1 MVETTERTATKGGP
15 RSADGR
21 RFEVFVRETESD
33 PLRHVGTVA
42 APTPDVAHEE
52 ASKLF
57 AWYARDVWVCPAEET
72 HRYSASSLVD
82 EEDSEGEAAATDSD
96 PDDATEPR
104 VYEET
109 EGTPMVACG
118 GAPRDNEANENRT
131 SDERTSDEGT
141 SDEGTSNE
149 RTGGNDAID
158 DVNENTDANENTGA
172 NGSEADR
179 R

>member
-1 MVETTERTATKGGP
+1 MVEKTDRTAESGGP

-21 RFEVFVRETESD
+21 RFEVFVREAEGD

-72 HRYSASSLVD
+72 HRYSAESLAADDGSAD
-82 EEDSEGEAAATDSD
+82 EVPES
-96 PDDATEPR
+96 PDGDEPR

-109 EGTPMVACG
+109 EGTPTVGCG
-118 GAPRDNEANENRT
+118 GAPVDGD
-131 SDERTSDEGT
+131 DESPSGDAAAEG
-141 SDEGTSNE
+141 
-149 RTGGNDAID
+149 
-158 DVNENTDANENTGA
+158 
-172 NGSEADR
+172 DR
-179 R
+179 

>member
-1 MVETTERTATKGGP
+1 MVEKTDRTAESRGP

-21 RFEVFVRETESD
+21 RFEVFVREEEAD

-72 HRYSASSLVD
+72 HRYSAESLTG
-82 EEDSEGEAAATDSD
+82 EDSSSGDESHS
-96 PDDATEPR
+96 PDGAEPR

-109 EGTPMVACG
+109 EGTPTVSCG
-118 GAPRDNEANENRT
+118 GAPVGGG
-131 SDERTSDEGT
+131 DESGSSASGSAGDDAEG
-141 SDEGTSNE
+141 
-149 RTGGNDAID
+149 
-158 DVNENTDANENTGA
+158 
-172 NGSEADR
+172 R

>member
-1 MVETTERTATKGGP
+1 MVEKTDRTATEAGP

-21 RFEVFVRETESD
+21 RFEVFVREEEAE

-72 HRYSASSLVD
+72 HRYSADTLGDDEGDPADDRKGADRKSVD
-82 EEDSEGEAAATDSD
+82 REED
-96 PDDATEPR
+96 EPR

-109 EGTPMVACG
+109 EGTPAAG
-118 GAPRDNEANENRT
+118 GTEDEAR
-131 SDERTSDEGT
+131 
-141 SDEGTSNE
+141 
-149 RTGGNDAID
+149 
-158 DVNENTDANENTGA
+158 
-172 NGSEADR
+172 
-179 R
+179 